1 MFKTELH
8 LHSAEV
14 SDCGRA
20 YVNDIVDV
28 YEKNGY
34 STVVL
39 CNHMSEYT
47 YKSTRNGASL
57 DMTWDQ
63 KVDFYLDGY
72 YKLKEAAKGRFNVL
86 LGMELRFYN
95 SLNDYLVYGVT
106 EDFLRSNGDLMAL
119 KNAKNLRPFIDE
131 NNLLLFQAHPFRNN
145 MQVTDP
151 KYLDG
156 VETFNGHPHHDSRN
170 DIATAWADKFDLLRS
185 SGSDFHFPAQTPNAG
200 ILTDFE
206 IKDNDTLVSTL
217 KNGQFMLITGQ

>member
-28 YEKNGY
+28 YERNKY

-39 CNHMSEYT
+39 CNHMSEFT
-47 YKSTRNGASL
+47 YKSKRNGASL
-57 DMTWDQ
+57 DMTWDE

-72 YKLKEAAKGRFNVL
+72 YKLKEAAKGKFNVL

-106 EDFLRSNGDLMAL
+106 ENFLRSNGDLMAL
-119 KNAKNLRPFIDE
+119 KNVKELRPIINE
-131 NNLLLFQAHPFRNN
+131 YGLLLFQAHPFRNN
-145 MQVTDP
+145 IQVTEP
-151 KYLDG
+151 QFLDG
-156 VETFNGHPHHDSRN
+156 VEAFNGHPGHDSRN
-170 DIATAWADKFDLLRS
+170 DIANMWADKFHLLKS
-185 SGSDFHFPAQTPNAG
+185 SGSDFHFPEQTPNAG
-200 ILTDFE
+200 ILTPSE
-206 IKDNDTLVSTL
+206 IKDNESLVQTL
-217 KNGQFMLITGQ
+217 KNGQFLLITGQ